1 VLVRRWRRLHVQ
13 GMVYCD
19 VGSGRVESVMREAI
33 VVFLIGCL
41 VVGAGLPCGKPGFRV
56 TEKGVMVWT
65 PPSGGWEVAGCRP
78 WVGVDFAAL
87 LEKRP
92 PGLEV
97 LKMYER
103 IVYEKGEWL
112 NFGVIFCAVQ
122 KVVFTKRTKIV
133 LIDRE
138 GKRIESETIC
148 FWKDLAQTEVYDAS
162 ERPVVVT
169 SKSVRS
175 VKNCGRP
182 MGAVKF
188 PAGSFRL
195 KDVVA
200 FEVVGA
206 IEDTTYREIE

>member
-1 VLVRRWRRLHVQ
+1 MDPGLAGEECEMRRAV
-13 GMVYCD
+13 
-19 VGSGRVESVMREAI
+19 
-33 VVFLIGCL
+33 VVFLIGWF

-65 PPSGGWEVAGCRP
+65 PPSGDWEVAGCRP
-78 WVGVDFAAL
+78 WVGVDFSAL

-112 NFGVIFCAVQ
+112 NFAIKFCAVQ
-122 KVVFTKRTKIV
+122 KVVFTKATKIV
-133 LIDRE
+133 LVDRS
-138 GKRIESETIC
+138 GRRIESETIC
-148 FWKDLAQTEVYDAS
+148 FRKDLAQTEVYDAS

-175 VKNCGRP
+175 VKDCGRP
-182 MGAVKF
+182 FGAVKF
-188 PAGSFRL
+188 PAGSFRYE
-195 KDVVA
+195 DIVG

-206 IEDTTYREIE
+206 VEDTAYRETE